1 MMREWPE
8 PKTWTIRPARIV
20 WANQSAAVRI
30 WFCCS
35 ETQSISWRQRAR
47 YSAEGEFKV
56 EVWIFRSSKFKVQ
69 SSKSRKKQGRKEK
82 DFNDLRHARAGGR
95 RGRHRWRRRAC
106 RVQL

>member
-35 ETQSISWRQRAR
+35 ETQSMSSRQRAR

-82 DFNDLRHARAGGR
+82 ISMVFGTRTQQGAVGGADSAGM
-95 RGRHRWRRRAC
+95 
-106 RVQL
+106 L